1 MKIRKLFEILIILIL
16 MTFLGIA
23 IFFYP
28 SSFAATITNT
38 TTIALNVSAVA
49 IMVITPTYVEW
60 LNVPP
65 GNNGTAQSITIT
77 NKGSVNLTNIYA
89 SVNSF
94 ALETTNPLF
103 TGNPADYA
111 AGSFLVLHNSTES
124 EYRFVNRM
132 EWNYTDTL
140 DNYVPTPGAVSRGFF
155 KNITKEY
162 LWDIVDD
169 SNGQCLNTSEV
180 IFKIKTVPDDGTN
193 RDMSVNT
200 VTGTGQANTTEW
212 STWTFSSGPLAG
224 YCVAIYKDCTK
235 IMIYQ
240 FDHNSSLPSCPNLK
254 YIQSGALTPSS
265 SHVMSANVYVP
276 KGIPAGNT
284 TQSTLTIT
292 ASYTA

>member
-1 MKIRKLFEILIILIL
+1 MRMKNFFEILIALIL
-16 MTFLGIA
+16 MTSLGIA

-28 SSFAATITNT
+28 SSFAVTVNNT
-38 TTIALNVSAVA
+38 TTIALNVSKLA
-49 IMVITPTYVEW
+49 IMTITPTYVEW
-60 LNVPP
+60 LNIPP
-65 GNNGTAQSITIT
+65 GNNGTAQNITIT

-140 DNYVPTPGAVSRGFF
+140 DNYVPTSGAVSRGFF

-162 LWDIVDD
+162 LWDIVPD
-169 SNGQCLNTSEV
+169 SNNQCLNTSEMT
-180 IFKIKTVPDDGTN
+180 FTIKTVPDDGTN
-193 RDMSVNT
+193 RDMSSDT
-200 VTGTGQANTTEW
+200 VTGTGEGNTTEW
-212 STWTFSSGPLAG
+212 SSWTFGSGPLAG
-224 YCVAIYKDCTK
+224 YCTAIYKDCTK
-235 IMIYQ
+235 IMVYQ
-240 FDHNSSLPSCPNLK
+240 FDHNSSLPTCSNLT
-254 YIQSGALTPSS
+254 YIQSSALTPNSD
-265 SHVMSANVYVP
+265 HTMSANVYVP

-292 ASYTA
+292 ASST